1 MEHKKGVLKAKRVLK
16 NSTKYSHVYIENDL
30 PLQQR
35 INNNNNRTLLKA
47 LGRDND
53 FMIKS
58 GRVVRKQSDDTSV
71 HNLPQIRFSEKNNP
85 DSSFYTCV
93 VYLPPENSTRSV
105 NIYEFLDS
113 LSSDIYTIP
122 NGSPFYLFGDW
133 NSQVSD
139 MPDFIEG
146 IDILPERNVVDF
158 TNNSYGDIFC
168 EFLSNVNCCIL
179 NGRNFLCN
187 DFTFISTRGTSVVD
201 YCIMPYEYLNK
212 FVDFEVI
219 RAQSLVNSSF
229 TTGAYDPKHIPDHS
243 LICWTFNT
251 LVYDDQIMVRH
262 AQSTDN
268 ETTEHVK
275 FDTRNVPNDW
285 LTDVEVVSKL
295 NQLILDLEHSEN
307 NQLEI
312 DNKYD
317 ELVNVIQDEMNSKL
331 DKRKVY
337 CADGIRNHEMALKDK
352 DEGRTVLDDKEC
364 YVAVLLTNHLLSPLI
379 PAGHDYIIDNRYQ
392 DKPTYCPCWSR
403 SCRKIINYG
412 RTSIGNSRLWY
423 GYPDVVLLP
432 NTVMVEQDI
441 KQEEE
446 EKEEVYN
453 SKNEKRESQICEL
466 EINQNLHNE
475 RIASQIISQTI
486 TASLYTSALRIRKPE
501 LGIPDISLIPSL
513 ILTPSTYCIYMYD
526 SKHDILLTSGPNPTY
541 LWDDSGLGYQFNKS
555 AIMHIWMALNHFQL
569 LPSLDPA
576 HIEFIQQSSNF
587 QKLCEMNGLELPKIA
602 GHILFQSKFVRPE
615 KFGHKNQNTK
625 RLESSRYNTAY
636 INSTKK
642 YG

>member
-1 MEHKKGVLKAKRVLK
+1 
-16 NSTKYSHVYIENDL
+16 
-30 PLQQR
+30 
-35 INNNNNRTLLKA
+35 
-47 LGRDND
+47 
-53 FMIKS
+53 MIKS

-71 HNLPQIRFSEKNNP
+71 HNLPQVNGQRANNYP
-85 DSSFYTCV
+85 RSRTDRNRHNDRDQHRDYSDGRQSYE
-93 VYLPPENSTRSV
+93 ENSARSV

-133 NSQVSD
+133 NSRVSD

-179 NGRNFLCN
+179 NGRNFLSN

-201 YCIMPYEYLNK
+201 YCIVPYEYLNK

-219 RAQSLVNSSF
+219 RAQSLVNSTF

-337 CADGIRNHEMALKDK
+337 CADGIKLHSEHAEMTDFK
-352 DEGRTVLDDKEC
+352 
-364 YVAVLLTNHLLSPLI
+364 
-379 PAGHDYIIDNRYQ
+379 
-392 DKPTYCPCWSR
+392 
-403 SCRKIINYG
+403 
-412 RTSIGNSRLWY
+412 
-423 GYPDVVLLP
+423 
-432 NTVMVEQDI
+432 
-441 KQEEE
+441 
-446 EKEEVYN
+446 
-453 SKNEKRESQICEL
+453 
-466 EINQNLHNE
+466 
-475 RIASQIISQTI
+475 
-486 TASLYTSALRIRKPE
+486 
-501 LGIPDISLIPSL
+501 
-513 ILTPSTYCIYMYD
+513 
-526 SKHDILLTSGPNPTY
+526 
-541 LWDDSGLGYQFNKS
+541 
-555 AIMHIWMALNHFQL
+555 
-569 LPSLDPA
+569 
-576 HIEFIQQSSNF
+576 
-587 QKLCEMNGLELPKIA
+587 
-602 GHILFQSKFVRPE
+602 
-615 KFGHKNQNTK
+615 
-625 RLESSRYNTAY
+625 
-636 INSTKK
+636 
-642 YG
+642 